1 MNFNLSERTPF
12 LVLSGSRSYGFSS
25 PTSDWDYRG
34 VAIPPLE
41 TYIGLAPKF
50 EQIVDGE
57 GGKHVWKHFPT
68 GLVQPEADMQ
78 VMELTKFCRLAAQC
92 NPSVIEILFSDDSAV
107 LRAFPITRPLLEKRD
122 MFLSK
127 QAKARFCGYAL
138 SQLNRIKRHK
148 KWLDNPPT
156 VQPKRSEYGLPEYKL
171 LSLDQLGAAEALIT
185 KEVDAFMIEQTDLP
199 EHTKI
204 ELSSGMSRML
214 KAIWASINPDRSYPV
229 GAGQQFLSTED
240 ALFEAVARD
249 QQFSENFIE
258 VLKAEKKYRAAKQEW
273 DSYQHW
279 LKSRNPARAEI
290 EKKYGYDCKHAAHL
304 VRLIRMCREI
314 LENGKVLVKRPD
326 AKEILAIRNGAWT
339 YEEIV
344 SFAEKEDLALQDVAK
359 KSKLPNSPPINDIHQ
374 IVFEMVMEF
383 NMSKCSFMEE
393 QHLKEFISSLL
404 LEPHFEL
411 VNDGS

>member
-1 MNFNLSERTPF
+1 MNFKSLSERTIF
-12 LVLSGSRSYGFSS
+12 LVLSGSRSYGFSG
-25 PTSDWDYRG
+25 PNSDWDYRG
-34 VAIPPLE
+34 IAIPPLDS
-41 TYIGLAPKF
+41 YIGLNSRF

-57 GGKHVWKHFPT
+57 GGKHVYKHYPV
-68 GLVQPEADMQ
+68 GLLQPDADMQ
-78 VMELTKFCRLAAQC
+78 VMELAKLCRLAAQC
-92 NPSVIEILFSDDSAV
+92 NPSVIEILFSHDDAV
-107 LRAFPITRPLLEKRD
+107 IKCSPIMRQLLDKREL
-122 MFLSK
+122 FLSK

-204 ELSSGMSRML
+204 ELNAGMSRML
-214 KAIWASINPDRSYPV
+214 KAVWASINPNQPYPV
-229 GAGQQFLSTED
+229 GTGLQFASTED

-249 QQFSENFIE
+249 QQFSDNFIE

-314 LENGKVLVKRPD
+314 LEKGEVLVKRPD
-326 AKEILAIRNGAWT
+326 AQEILSIRNGAWT

-344 SFAEKEDLALQDVAK
+344 AFAEKEDIALQDVAK
-359 KSKLPNSPPINDIHQ
+359 KSKLPSSPPMNEIHDL
-374 IVFEMVMEF
+374 VFEMIMEF
-383 NMSKCSFMEE
+383 NMTKCSFMEE
-393 QHLKEFISSLL
+393 QHLKTLISSLL
-404 LEPHFEL
+404 LEPHVEL
-411 VNDGS
+411 VE

>member
-1 MNFNLSERTPF
+1 MNFKGLSERTIF
-12 LVLSGSRSYGFSS
+12 LVLSGSRSYGFSG
-25 PTSDWDYRG
+25 PASDWDYRG
-34 VAIPPLE
+34 IAIPPLDS
-41 TYIGLAPKF
+41 YIGLNSRF

-57 GGKHVWKHFPT
+57 SGKHVYKHYPV

-78 VMELTKFCRLAAQC
+78 VMELAKLCRLAAQC
-92 NPSVIEILFSDDSAV
+92 NPSIIEILFSQDDAV
-107 LRAFPITRPLLEKRD
+107 IKCSPIMQQLLDKREL
-122 MFLSK
+122 FLSK

-185 KEVDAFMIEQTDLP
+185 KEVDAFMIEQTELP
-199 EHTKI
+199 EHVKI
-204 ELSSGMSRML
+204 ELGNGMSRML
-214 KAIWASINPDRSYPV
+214 KAVWASINPDKPYPV
-229 GAGQQFLSTED
+229 GPGLQFASTDD

-249 QQFSENFIE
+249 QQFSDNFIE
-258 VLKAEKKYRAAKQEW
+258 VLKAEKKYRSAKQEW

-314 LENGKVLVKRPD
+314 LERGEVLVKRPD
-326 AKEILAIRNGAWT
+326 AQEILAIRNGAWT
-339 YEEIV
+339 YEQIV
-344 SFAEKEDLALQDVAK
+344 AFAEKEDIALQDVAK
-359 KSKLPNSPPINDIHQ
+359 KSKLPNAPPMNEIHDL
-374 IVFEMVMEF
+374 VFEMIMEF
-383 NMSKCSFMEE
+383 NMTKCSFMEE
-393 QHLKEFISSLL
+393 QHLKTLISSLL
-404 LEPHFEL
+404 LEPHVEL
-411 VNDGS
+411 VE